1 MIHLKKSKVD
11 IMKKFLWLYQYTVKV
26 AKVITLKLEK
36 YNSSVLK
43 IPTSNKYLPNEVRS
57 IIVS

>member
-1 MIHLKKSKVD
+1 MIHLKKNKVD

-36 YNSSVLK
+36 HNSSVLK